1 MHLSPLA
8 HIPTHLLLSV
18 TVWDSYLLSK
28 TMWGSRLLS
37 MIELFPTFLI
47 PKPPY
52 PGCWSSKY
60 SSSPILKLSLYQF
73 TFSLEI
79 CSNLLVK
86 KKKTN
91 FLKNLHLPC
100 SDLSLPLTA
109 MFLERTGALFHLI
122 LHHSSTHLNL
132 VYRPSSTD
140 RQRPSCCLRQIAIF
154 LPDFPNPLS
163 TAHY

>member
-8 HIPTHLLLSV
+8 HIPTHHLLSV

-86 KKKTN
+86 KKKQT
-91 FLKNLHLPC
+91 FKK
-100 SDLSLPLTA
+100 
-109 MFLERTGALFHLI
+109 I
-122 LHHSSTHLNL
+122 STHPAAISLF
-132 VYRPSSTD
+132 PSQPCFSKEQEPYFTSFFIIP
-140 RQRPSCCLRQIAIF
+140 QPTSIWCIAHH
-154 LPDFPNPLS
+154 PLIVNGHRAVS
-163 TAHY
+163 DK